1 MNLSEQ
7 RVAVV
12 GLGLMGGSLAAA
24 LRERTVCGQVW
35 GVARRQNTIDE
46 ALERGLIDGGTVH
59 LADGVNDA
67 HVVVL
72 ATPVRTIL
80 TQIRELRTLLSPG
93 TVLLDLGSTKGLIVE
108 AMEGLPPHI
117 QCIGGHP
124 MCGKERSGIE
134 AADPMLYEGAPFVL
148 VPLDRTVE
156 ATKEMARELVAA
168 IGARP
173 LFLDGRRHDRLV
185 AAISHLPYVLSTTLM
200 STAMEAAQD
209 DSMLWELAAGGF
221 RDTSRVAASDV
232 DMMLDILM
240 TNSEPVLTLLHTLEG
255 YLTGLRSDLEE
266 GRESELRQRLVGAR
280 AKRTE
285 LFQ

>member
-1 MNLSEQ
+1 MKLSEL

-24 LRERTVCGQVW
+24 LRERAVYGQVW
-35 GVARRQNTIDE
+35 GVARRQATLDE
-46 ALERGLIDGGTVH
+46 AMGRGFIDGGTTD
-59 LADGVNDA
+59 LADGVHDA
-67 HVVVL
+67 QVVVL

-80 TQIRELRTLLSPG
+80 TQIRELGSLLSPG
-93 TVLLDLGSTKGLIVE
+93 TVLLDLGSTKRLIVE
-108 AMEGLPPHI
+108 AMESLPAHI

-124 MCGKERSGIE
+124 MCGKESSGIE

-148 VPLDRTVE
+148 VPLERTAE
-156 ATKEMARELVAA
+156 ATREMAQGLVTA

-173 LFLDGRRHDRLV
+173 LFLEARRHDRLV
-185 AAISHLPYVLSTTLM
+185 AAISHLPYLLSTALM

-232 DMMLDILM
+232 DMMLDILT
-240 TNSEPVLTLLHTLEG
+240 TNSELIFALLNGLEG
-255 YLTGLRSDLEE
+255 HLADFRGDLEE
-266 GRESELRQRLVGAR
+266 GRESELRRRLLRAR
-280 AKRTE
+280 TKRAE